1 MSSLHPAS
9 IKSSTGFVDFR
20 INLGQ
25 AFASL
30 RTMLVLGHDQKRK
43 RFVRIGELKVKD
55 AHTATDLP

>member
-9 IKSSTGFVDFR
+9 IKSTAGFVDFR

-43 RFVRIGELKVKD
+43 RFVRIGGLEVKD
-55 AHTATDLP
+55 AFTATDLP